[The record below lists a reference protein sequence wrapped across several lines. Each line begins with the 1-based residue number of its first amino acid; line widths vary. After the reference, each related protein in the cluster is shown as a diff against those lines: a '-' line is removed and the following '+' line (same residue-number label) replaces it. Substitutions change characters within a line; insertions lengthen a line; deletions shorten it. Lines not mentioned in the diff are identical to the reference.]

1 LFIRASLEAG
11 GVKAPVPRRNR
22 MKLHANAALSFR
34 QRERMVRRVVDEGWS
49 VKQAA
54 AAAEVSVRTAGKWVA
69 RYRVEGPGGLVDRS
83 SAPSAVANRT
93 EERTVQAIAALRRL
107 RFTGPEISEVLDL
120 APSTVSGILTR
131 IGMGR
136 LGRLGLEPAER
147 YERTVAGELI
157 HIDVKKLG
165 RIHGGAGKRITGVKR
180 NPLKTRVDRDGINR
194 RVTGWEYV
202 HIAIDDATRLAYAE
216 VLQDEKAST
225 AIAFLRRA
233 LQFFRRHGMRV
244 RELLTDNGPAYRS
257 AVHAIA
263 CRTLGIRHLRTRP
276 RRPQTNGKAERFI
289 RTMLGG
295 WAYGAIYASSTERT
309 AALDGWLWTYNHQ
322 RRHQAI
328 GRQTPINRMNNL
340 LGSYS

>member
-1 LFIRASLEAG
+1 
-11 GVKAPVPRRNR
+11 

-34 QRERMVRRVVDEGWS
+34 QRERMVRRVVEQGWS
-49 VKQAA
+49 AREAA
-54 AAAEVSVRTAGKWVA
+54 AAAEVSVRTAAKWAA
-69 RYRVEGPGGLVDRS
+69 RYRAEGIGGLLDRS
-83 SAPSAVANRT
+83 SAPSVVANRSN
-93 EERTVQAIAALRRL
+93 EQTVGAIAALRRL
-107 RFTGPEISEVLDL
+107 RFTGPEISEVLGL

-131 IGMGR
+131 MGMGR

-147 YERTVAGELI
+147 YERAVAGELI

-165 RIHGGAGKRITGVKR
+165 RIHGGAGKRVTGHKR
-180 NPLKTRVDRDGINR
+180 NPARFRRDLDGVDRQ
-194 RVTGWEYV
+194 VVGWEYV

-216 VLQDEKAST
+216 VLPDEKAST

-233 LQFFRRHGMRV
+233 LQFFKRHGMHV
-244 RELLTDNGPAYRS
+244 RELLTDNGSAYRS

-295 WAYGAIYASSTERT
+295 WAYGAIYASSAERT
-309 AALDGWLWTYNHQ
+309 AALDGWLWTYNH
-322 RRHQAI
+322 RRRRQAI
-328 GRQTPINRMNNL
+328 GRQTPISRLNNL